1 MLISDRR
8 TATSAG
14 LPFSQRT
21 ASGMT
26 PDMDRMA
33 TATDGRGDR
42 IELIRLLDRV
52 AAGDRSSLKAVYER
66 TSAKLF
72 GISLRVTGDEADAQD
87 VLQDVFVAVW
97 QKAGQFDHAKASPI
111 TWLSV
116 MTRNKAI
123 DLLRSRRAPAE
134 EISEAA
140 DIADSSPSA
149 FDLVEQADDASRLA
163 RCFET
168 LDGRARKMIR
178 AAFFEGATYGE
189 LAVREG
195 VPLPTMK
202 SWIRRGLLRLREC
215 LEQ

>member
-1 MLISDRR
+1 MLTHAHC
-8 TATSAG
+8 TAASAG
-14 LPFSQRT
+14 TTFSQPT

-26 PDMDRMA
+26 GPMDRMA
-33 TATDGRGDR
+33 TATDAGDDR
-42 IELIRLLDRV
+42 AELVRLLDRV
-52 AAGDRSSLKAVYER
+52 AASDRLSLKALYEK

-72 GISLRVTGDEADAQD
+72 GICLRVTGDEADAQD
-87 VLQDVFVAVW
+87 VLQDVFVTVW
-97 QKAGQFDHAKASPI
+97 QKAGQFDRAKASPI

-163 RCFET
+163 RCLGA
-168 LDGRARKMIR
+168 LDDRARTMIR

-189 LAVREG
+189 LAGREG